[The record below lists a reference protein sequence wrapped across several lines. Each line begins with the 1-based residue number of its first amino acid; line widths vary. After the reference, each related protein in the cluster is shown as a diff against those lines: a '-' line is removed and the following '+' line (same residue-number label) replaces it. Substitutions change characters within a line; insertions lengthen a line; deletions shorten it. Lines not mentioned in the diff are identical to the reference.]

1 MLALMLSVA
10 SAVTIRDMRANYS
23 SIFKTGN
30 RNAASHLWASWIL
43 DKAADLQPSKI
54 EELFGGF
61 CPISGSPVVP
71 SESNRWEY
79 SLPTLSGDRVTG
91 VTYHCCSPCVCDTQ
105 AGAPPPPPLS
115 PRLPSRRLSMPP
127 LPASHAAHPH
137 CPCRT

>member
-1 MLALMLSVA
+1 MRPTMLALMLSVA
-10 SAVTIRDMRANYS
+10 SAVTITDMRANYS

-54 EELFGGF
+54 VELFGGF

-91 VTYHCCSPCVCDTQ
+91 VTYHCCSPCDFLKVDTKTISTA
-105 AGAPPPPPLS
+105 AGERRFNFLVYGH
-115 PRLPSRRLSMPP
+115 PRPS
-127 LPASHAAHPH
+127 
-137 CPCRT
+137 